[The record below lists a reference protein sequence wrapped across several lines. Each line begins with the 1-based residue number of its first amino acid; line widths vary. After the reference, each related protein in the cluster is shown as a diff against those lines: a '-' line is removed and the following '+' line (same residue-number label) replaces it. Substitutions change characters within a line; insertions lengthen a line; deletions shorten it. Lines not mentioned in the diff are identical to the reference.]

1 MAAIMDEW
9 NKIAAHCRKIGDTL
23 GVEVPPILYKVE
35 GDVWARQNQRLS
47 ALSAFLQDTVG
58 QVQTLKM
65 LYQSAVTPP
74 LPVSNNSVSGEAQ
87 LTEEVSTN
95 KRGRKTTRVLTDV

>member
-47 ALSAFLQDTVG
+47 ALSAFLQD
-58 QVQTLKM
+58 
-65 LYQSAVTPP
+65 
-74 LPVSNNSVSGEAQ
+74 VSGQAQ
-87 LTEEVSTN
+87 ALKSASNTGETLPLEPPKKN
-95 KRGRKTTRVLTDV
+95 RKTTRVLTDV